1 MVVDIISIASIWQ
14 GLLNPS
20 WREQRLQVLNKCM
33 GDAEPSCLYFIR
45 SFAHF
50 LSFFFAPSSRGMNLV
65 GLDLPPL
72 LNTTFGT
79 HCHNWLNNLTP
90 CHKDL
95 TFTYKPIQQYPHR
108 AQIAGSC
115 TETWRKRASEW
126 RTSVLTFLM
135 SVSPRGEG
143 LCREMAGRGACLLTT
158 LLWTEF
164 MAYLHKQIWAEWMAE
179 ALCLVINMRANSVQ
193 CKPIESVL
201 KASYPSPI
209 V

>member
-1 MVVDIISIASIWQ
+1 MR
-14 GLLNPS
+14 GCRTLMPL
-20 WREQRLQVLNKCM
+20 
-33 GDAEPSCLYFIR
+33 F
-45 SFAHF
+45 H
-50 LSFFFAPSSRGMNLV
+50 SFFCPFSFSLFLLPQAGAWTWLGSTYPP
-65 GLDLPPL
+65 PPL

-115 TETWRKRASEW
+115 TETRRKRANEW

-135 SVSPRGEG
+135 SVSPQGED
-143 LCREMAGRGACLLTT
+143 LCREMAGRGACLLKT

-179 ALCLVINMRANSVQ
+179 ALCLVINMQANSVQ

-201 KASYPSPI
+201 KASYLSPI

>member
-1 MVVDIISIASIWQ
+1 MVEYIVSIASIWQ

-20 WREQRLQVLNKCM
+20 WREQRLQVHNKCM
-33 GDAEPSCLYFIR
+33 GGCQTLMPLI
-45 SFAHF
+45 SFF
-50 LSFFFAPSSRGMNLV
+50 LLPIFFFFFFAPSSRGMNLV
-65 GLDLPPL
+65 GPDLPPPP

-115 TETWRKRASEW
+115 TETRRKRAREW

-135 SVSPRGEG
+135 SVSPRGEP
-143 LCREMAGRGACLLTT
+143 LCREMAGRGRV
-158 LLWTEF
+158 F
-164 MAYLHKQIWAEWMAE
+164 
-179 ALCLVINMRANSVQ
+179 
-193 CKPIESVL
+193 
-201 KASYPSPI
+201 
-209 V
+209 

>member
-1 MVVDIISIASIWQ
+1 MPNPHAS
-14 GLLNPS
+14 
-20 WREQRLQVLNKCM
+20 
-33 GDAEPSCLYFIR
+33 YFFL

-50 LSFFFAPSSRGMNLV
+50 LSLFFCSIKQGHELGWARLTPL
-65 GLDLPPL
+65 L

-95 TFTYKPIQQYPHR
+95 TLTYKPIQQYPHR
-108 AQIAGSC
+108 AHIAGSC
-115 TETWRKRASEW
+115 TETRRKRAREW
-126 RTSVLTFLM
+126 RTSVPTFLM
-135 SVSPRGEG
+135 SVSPRGEP
-143 LCREMAGRGACLLTT
+143 LCREMAGRGACLLKT